1 MAEKGRLYFFN
12 LRGDLYQELRQY
24 VRKDGPA
31 WASVDSATSES
42 DGSLSFDLYFEEIES
57 IIEDLNHQSVGGLV
71 IAELIRQKSSQD
83 RSS

>member
-1 MAEKGRLYFFN
+1 MSEKGPLYFFN

-42 DGSLSFDLYFEEIES
+42 DGSLVRL
-57 IIEDLNHQSVGGLV
+57 LLRGN
-71 IAELIRQKSSQD
+71 
-83 RSS
+83 